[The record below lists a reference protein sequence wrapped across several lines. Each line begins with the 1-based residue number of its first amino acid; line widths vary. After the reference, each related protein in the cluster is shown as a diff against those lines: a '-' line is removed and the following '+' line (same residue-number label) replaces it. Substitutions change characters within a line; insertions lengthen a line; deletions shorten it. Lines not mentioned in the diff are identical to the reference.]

1 MLPFMSEN
9 EKLRVVLSYD
19 EEKDDFEQWP
29 PKQEMQPDAY
39 TYLIIDETESRMT
52 ISYRDGIGM
61 VTKRTIE
68 RRVNSYSKSGF
79 NMGDKRVGLGFPLE
93 QVNAEEHLDPALLTH
108 GHTYKKGRLVRDD
121 IPAYAEKEDN
131 YDVVS
136 GIAGQKAD
144 VFTDPARYKTDVPS
158 AMPPA
163 QESSEHHEAK
173 LAATATAPPKHTE
186 VHATETETMVELN
199 ASSSST
205 QSSDDAVWAL
215 GQFVDQFA
223 RQGKVCVVTFEG
235 PGKFR
240 LLSLSDP
247 KFKTTQKSVEGN
259 YRVDNNNLFEI

>member
-1 MLPFMSEN
+1 MS

-19 EEKDDFEQWP
+19 EEKDDFEVWP
-29 PKQEMQPDAY
+29 PKQEMQPDGY
-39 TYLIIDETESRMT
+39 TYLIIDENEAKMT
-52 ISYRDGIGM
+52 ISYRDGISI
-61 VTKRTIE
+61 VAKRTIE

-121 IPAYAEKEDN
+121 IPAYAEKEET
-131 YDVVS
+131 YDVVP

-144 VFTDPARYKTDVPS
+144 VFTDPNRYKTDVPS
-158 AMPPA
+158 AFDKKTETT
-163 QESSEHHEAK
+163 QEAK
-173 LAATATAPPKHTE
+173 PTATATVPPKHTE
-186 VHATETETMVELN
+186 VHATETETMVELK
-199 ASSSST
+199 ASSSAT

-223 RQGKVCVVTFEG
+223 RQGKVCVVTYEG

-240 LLSLSDP
+240 LLSLNDP
-247 KFKTTQKSVEGN
+247 KFKTAQKSVAGN
-259 YRVDNNNLFEI
+259 YRIDNVNLFEL

>member
-1 MLPFMSEN
+1 MSEN

-19 EEKDDFEQWP
+19 EEKDDFNEWP
-29 PKQEMQPDAY
+29 KKSEMQPDVY
-39 TYLIIDETESRMT
+39 TYLIIDENEGKMT
-52 ISYRDGIGM
+52 ISYKDGISI

-93 QVNAEEHLDPALLTH
+93 QVNAEEHLNPDLLTH

-121 IPAYAEKEDN
+121 IPAYAEKEAN
-131 YDVVS
+131 YDVVP

-158 AMPPA
+158 AFDQKEPSA
-163 QESSEHHEAK
+163 TSAHSSTP
-173 LAATATAPPKHTE
+173 AATATAPPRQVSTTPE
-186 VHATETETMVELN
+186 VMVELN
-199 ASSSST
+199 AASSPT

-215 GQFVDQFA
+215 GQFVDQFT
-223 RQGKVCVVTFEG
+223 RQGKICVVAYEG

-240 LLSLSDP
+240 FLTLNDG
-247 KFKTTQKSVEGN
+247 KFKTKPASVAGN
-259 YRVDNNNLFEI
+259 YRIDNVNLFEL